1 MHSINKLLKI
11 LPNQIKSKL
20 YIFVFLLLVA
30 TFFELLSIS
39 VLVPI
44 AEIIISGETS
54 FDFINNF
61 LSHIENNFVKNQ
73 ILLSALLFIII
84 LFVLK
89 TLYLISFS
97 YWTNKFSQNIYKILS
112 ENLLKKYLSSNY
124 LFFVNQKSSDLIRN
138 IVFESKNLSQMTF
151 CYLKIAVEL
160 FIFFMI
166 AILILIIDFKTSL
179 SLICFFLIFTSIY
192 YFFTKKII
200 FNFGI
205 IRQKSFAKILKNL
218 QEIFGTIKDIKLK
231 KSENFFKDIFSNN
244 IGSFVKSAYKSNTL
258 QEAPRFLIELFFL
271 IILTIIIIFN
281 VSDSNEVQSIVPLL
295 VVYLAAGLRLLPGF
309 VKLNSYLQQVESF
322 KPSLNLI
329 SNELNEQNIYSLKH
343 KNYNSETNIYP
354 GDITCQNI
362 NYSYGKKKIFE
373 NLNLKI
379 NKNSIFGIC
388 GESGSGKSTL
398 INILLG
404 LLIPDKGKVLVNN
417 LDIRKNV
424 FKWQECLGYVSQNIF
439 LLDASLKENIAF
451 GVNIENIDYD
461 NLNLAIKNANL
472 NNLVETLS
480 NGIDTNIGERG
491 SKISGGQ
498 IQRIAIAR
506 EIYRNPS
513 VLILDEA
520 TTGLDY
526 ENEKKIFDSIKQLK
540 NKMTVIIVSHNKDTL
555 KICENLL
562 DLDKKV

>member
-89 TLYLISFS
+89 TFYLISFS

-362 NYSYGKKKIFE
+362 NYSYGKKK
-373 NLNLKI
+373 
-379 NKNSIFGIC
+379 
-388 GESGSGKSTL
+388 
-398 INILLG
+398 NI
-404 LLIPDKGKVLVNN
+404 
-417 LDIRKNV
+417 
-424 FKWQECLGYVSQNIF
+424 
-439 LLDASLKENIAF
+439 
-451 GVNIENIDYD
+451 
-461 NLNLAIKNANL
+461 
-472 NNLVETLS
+472 
-480 NGIDTNIGERG
+480 
-491 SKISGGQ
+491 
-498 IQRIAIAR
+498 
-506 EIYRNPS
+506 
-513 VLILDEA
+513 
-520 TTGLDY
+520 
-526 ENEKKIFDSIKQLK
+526 
-540 NKMTVIIVSHNKDTL
+540 
-555 KICENLL
+555 
-562 DLDKKV
+562 

>member
-54 FDFINNF
+54 FNFINNF

-417 LDIRKNV
+417 LDIRKNL

>member
-417 LDIRKNV
+417 LDIRKNI

-540 NKMTVIIVSHNKDTL
+540 NKMTVIIVSHNRDTL

>member
-343 KNYNSETNIYP
+343 KNYNSETNICP

-417 LDIRKNV
+417 LDIRKNI

-540 NKMTVIIVSHNKDTL
+540 NKMTVIIVSHNRDTL